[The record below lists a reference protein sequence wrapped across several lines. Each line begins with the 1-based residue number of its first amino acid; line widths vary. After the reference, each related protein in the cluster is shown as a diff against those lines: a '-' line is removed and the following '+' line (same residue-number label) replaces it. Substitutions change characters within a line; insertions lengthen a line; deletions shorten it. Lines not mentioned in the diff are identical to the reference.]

1 MSEEATTD
9 DVLLGSR
16 PSLVSTR
23 AAHLS
28 PKLQRRGSSSARKF
42 GYLCLN
48 TCDQSVARE
57 SMSLHYHSLNSVWI
71 PRPRVSSE

>member
-1 MSEEATTD
+1 MSEETTTD
-9 DVLLGSR
+9 DVQMGSR

-42 GYLCLN
+42 ESHQKMSGVWQCESRKTKLLPAFSFHLCYFPVLL
-48 TCDQSVARE
+48 V
-57 SMSLHYHSLNSVWI
+57 I
-71 PRPRVSSE
+71 F